1 MHLVVITSASLN
13 PDPCWTCFIRVARIE
28 CKAVRSLP
36 LVLFPCFTCLG
47 FSSIV
52 VNQISRNFNRTLPLI
67 NVPLLGIHLVEN
79 NVFYRAIE
87 LEKIFHV
94 SVSWLFSHIE
104 IYYYNESDN
113 ALQMYLYE

>member
-52 VNQISRNFNRTLPLI
+52 VI
-67 NVPLLGIHLVEN
+67 
-79 NVFYRAIE
+79 
-87 LEKIFHV
+87 
-94 SVSWLFSHIE
+94 
-104 IYYYNESDN
+104 
-113 ALQMYLYE
+113 